1 MPYAGFWIR
10 VGASLIDTIVLY
22 IVLLIFTVIFG
33 MGIGTMSGLGD
44 AGDTAASGISV
55 LMSLIFS
62 LIFLVISV
70 GYFVVLESGPWQ
82 ATLGKKAVGII
93 VTDEN
98 GRRISQLR
106 ALGRYF
112 AKILSG
118 ITLLIGYIMV
128 AFTDKKQ
135 GMHDMVAD
143 TLVLKGKPGDHST
156 AGVFD

>member
-22 IVLLIFTVIFG
+22 IVLSIFALIFG
-33 MGIGTMSGLGD
+33 MGIGAMSGLGD

-55 LMSLIFS
+55 LIF
-62 LIFLVISV
+62 LIFLVIPV

-82 ATLGKKAVGII
+82 GTLGKKAVGII
-93 VTDEN
+93 VTDAN
-98 GRRISQLR
+98 GGRISPLR

-118 ITLLIGYIMV
+118 IILLIGYIMV

-135 GMHDMVAD
+135 GLHDMIAD

-156 AGVFD
+156 VGVFD